1 MSSLTPCLGVCVCF
15 KFPSCHLFLLSRQSD
30 HSEFTVRSQ
39 NWSPWSSTGA
49 GAVDIAQQVKG
60 RLGKEE
66 DTVSPV
72 SGAGGRRGVSL
83 DILEMSPNPVIDPV
97 NSDWGEHHCCH
108 KQCFWAWIK
117 DPAVT
122 DVTRGSNSDT
132 PDFSGKTCG
141 KITSKYI

>member
-1 MSSLTPCLGVCVCF
+1 MCVCF
-15 KFPSCHLFLLSRQSD
+15 KFPTCCLFLLSRQSD
-30 HSEFTVRSQ
+30 HSEFIVRGQ

-60 RLGKEE
+60 RLGKDE

-72 SGAGGRRGVSL
+72 SGGAGGGVSL
-83 DILEMSPNPVIDPV
+83 DILEMSPNAVIDPV
-97 NSDWGEHHCCH
+97 NSDWGGGHHCCH
-108 KQCFWAWIK
+108 KRCSWVWIK

-132 PDFSGKTCG
+132 PDSSGKTCG